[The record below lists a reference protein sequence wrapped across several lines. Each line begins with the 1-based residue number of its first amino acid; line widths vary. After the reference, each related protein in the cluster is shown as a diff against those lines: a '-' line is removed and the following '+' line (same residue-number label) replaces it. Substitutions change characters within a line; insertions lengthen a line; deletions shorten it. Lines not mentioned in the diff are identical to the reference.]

1 MKNYIFSLVIACL
14 CWGSVSAQEPAM
26 YVYRNDGQF
35 NAFLMDRVDSM
46 SYSNVGVDGL
56 TYDIPVVQEIWT
68 PDSLYRI
75 PLSAIDSIGY
85 QTPEPIM
92 KQGLFIVDESNV
104 ASVIEVGPLRMVFS
118 GSTPASQ
125 RPAKGQIIYSDLEDG
140 LFTLGFSGRVVD
152 ISQQGGN
159 YVYTC
164 ESAGPDEVYDRLIMV
179 GRIDSDGNDVN
190 SVRGTRR
197 LGRKDLSVSRDF
209 SVGLD
214 EYLKLFGNATWVYDY
229 NFYHNIGDPDPMM
242 VYIKCSQNY
251 VISFSSEI
259 DSDIFLQKG
268 CVPNKFHSGELEKEV
283 YTPEARLFA
292 AGPLAA
298 TFSMGAY
305 ASFNGKLTLSLEG
318 LKYASTYVD
327 EYTWRANRP
336 FYVEHKQL
344 EKSGSWVDALE
355 TLKLKLGL
363 SGSFSA
369 GLCCR
374 VALAV
379 WKADW
384 LSLNLVGKVGPEFK
398 GSFEVNT
405 DLLKSESLATA
416 MYKQFSEN
424 VKATASFRLGL
435 DLKATYSKKDWTI
448 ASLSTS
454 LFPKTA
460 SLLPKLT
467 PPSMT
472 EISKVA
478 PDAYMCSED
487 PMAVS
492 TQASNWVLFPGK
504 VGLRVCDESGNILR
518 DFYNPVPYTTGGQ
531 TTALSLKGMAPQTVK
546 VYPQYKFLGIL
557 PMKADPAIIVIPK
570 PIKISTNLLQMKEGE
585 SRYITTSGGWGLCRA
600 SSSNKEVAA
609 VSIEQKANGSYEVA
623 VNGLKPGSA
632 TVTVLDQ
639 RSGETLDCEV
649 YVDAEKPGGLD
660 VPVVI
665 YPTSSYELS
674 ADGTTLVRWM
684 GPETVLNMK
693 GDPAFAKVTTIG
705 YRAFGHGY
713 TCNFETVV
721 LSDHV
726 TTLEHDSFH
735 GTFELKNIVVPPSL
749 KRIGNHAFD
758 YRYEIE
764 NIYISDLAAW
774 CSIEFEDVP
783 QMDAYLWL
791 NGNKINRLVIPEG
804 VTKVNDQAFYRVK
817 GISSVVLPSSLKE
830 VGSSSFCNLNLVSL
844 DIPGTLEK
852 IGMGAF
858 AYLYNLTNLKLNDGI
873 KTIDISAFQS
883 CTAIQSVVIPNSVT
897 ALGNSVFYEC
907 TSLSSVQLP
916 NSISTIPYGAF
927 RSTALKHITIPK
939 NIKKIESSAFE
950 DCSSLET
957 ITLNSGLEYL
967 GTSVFSGCTSLV
979 SVALPKTV
987 YSIGGRAFQGCTCL
1001 QDVELPHDLKGIGNQ
1016 PFYGC
1021 TNLKKV
1027 YAHMTTPPA
1036 AAADMFETYDAT
1048 LWVPKG
1054 NGVIDLYR
1062 QTEPWKQFK
1071 NIIEAYYED

>member
-125 RPAKGQIIYSDLEDG
+125 RPVKGQIIYSDLEDG
-140 LFTLGFSGRVVD
+140 LFTLGFSGRVID

-190 SVRGTRR
+190 SVRGARR

-344 EKSGSWVDALE
+344 EKSGGWVDALE

-398 GSFEVNT
+398 GVFEVNT

-492 TQASNWVLFPGK
+492 TQASNLVLFPGK

-546 VYPQYKFLGIL
+546 VYPQYKFLGLI
-557 PMKADPAIIVIPK
+557 PMKANPATIVIPE
-570 PIKISTNLLQMKEGE
+570 PIKISTNLIQMKEGE
-585 SRYITTSGGWGLCRA
+585 SRYITATGGWGLCRA

-609 VSIEQKANGSYEVA
+609 VTIEQEANGSYEVA
-623 VNGLKPGSA
+623 INGLKPGSA

-639 RSGETLDCEV
+639 RSGETRDCEV
-649 YVDAEKPGGLD
+649 IITSGMPD

-674 ADGTTLVRWM
+674 EDGTTLVKWT
-684 GPETVLNMK
+684 GTETIINMRD
-693 GDPAFAKVTTIG
+693 DPAFDKVTTIG
-705 YRAFGHGY
+705 GNAFY
-713 TCNFETVV
+713 DKIRIETIVFPNN
-721 LSDHV
+721 V
-726 TTLEHDSFH
+726 TTIGNCCS
-735 GTFELKNIVVPPSL
+735 GCYALKDLYLPKSL
-749 KRIGNHAFD
+749 KYIGDYAFLSND
-758 YRYEIE
+758 DKVL
-764 NIYISDLAAW
+764 NIHITDLAAW
-774 CSIEFEDVP
+774 CGVENRSHFQGKV
-783 QMDAYLWL
+783 YLWID
-791 NGNKINRLVIPEG
+791 GYRLKRLTIPEG
-804 VTKVNDQAFYRVK
+804 VTKINYGVFH
-817 GISSVVLPSSLKE
+817 GIAGIESIYLPSSLE
-830 VGSSSFCNLNLVSL
+830 EISEYAFDRSYITSIE
-844 DIPGTLEK
+844 IPGSVET
-852 IGMGAF
+852 IGSYAF
-858 AYLYNLTNLKLNDGI
+858 ERCNNLTSIKLNEGI
-873 KTIDISAFQS
+873 KTIGGYVCSECNMLQS
-883 CTAIQSVVIPNSVT
+883 LVIPNSVT
-897 ALGNSVFYEC
+897 SMGSYVFRGC
-907 TSLSSVQLP
+907 TNMTSVQL
-916 NSISTIPYGAF
+916 SKSLTDIYRATFYGCG
-927 RSTALKHITIPK
+927 LKHVLIPSSVK
-939 NIKKIESSAFE
+939 NINYEAFKNCE
-950 DCSSLET
+950 NLET
-957 ITLNSGLEYL
+957 ITFSEGLQTIGWGAFEY
-967 GTSVFSGCTSLV
+967 CTSLV
-979 SVALPKTV
+979 SVGLPSTV
-987 YSIGGRAFQGCTCL
+987 KSIDGDAFGGCTSL
-1001 QDVELPHDLKGIGNQ
+1001 EDVVLPNKLKGLPHS
-1016 PFYGC
+1016 PFRGC

-1027 YAHMTTPPA
+1027 YAHMTSPWIA
-1036 AAADMFETYDAT
+1036 APNTFETYDAT

-1062 QTEPWKQFK
+1062 KTQPWKQFK
-1071 NIIEAYYED
+1071 TIVEAKYED